1 MKIRSLIVLFLLF
14 ASRPLALSSQPARF
28 SRADLI
34 AETREIV
41 QILETGHPDPYL
53 YGGGKIAFHRRFQA
67 VLEAIPEG
75 GLDADAY
82 ATLLLP
88 FLAAIGDGHTYL
100 IPPSWDKE
108 SGVAFPL
115 QLTVVE
121 NGLVVTGVRSPALKL
136 LLNSRLEAVENVPI
150 AELAEREKG
159 ILAAENAY
167 HNLRR
172 LKGSL
177 ASLERLKIL
186 LPEWK
191 DRGALTMRF
200 ALESGRTVDQTFAL
214 TAASE
219 GALITNPS
227 RVDLPSTD
235 KADFTWRFMD
245 AGRRT
250 VLLRID
256 DMQTYRECHEH
267 WRFYGHA
274 YEDLAR
280 ATYERYHGRKAPA
293 DLNQVIDALP
303 SATDCFRDLVRA
315 MKQAGTRDLIID
327 LRKCPG
333 GISNITEMLM
343 YFLFGREKTVDVLSQ
358 SYQVRKYSEA
368 YYRYAPGEKFE
379 PKNETRS
386 VPLTIDDYD
395 FLEERNYGGG
405 AGIEKRRAI
414 IRKDLD
420 DMASH
425 MPTFN
430 REYAGG
436 VYEAFFTPANIVV
449 LSEAET
455 FSSAFW
461 MLQCFVQGGAKLVGV
476 PSGQAPNTFSDQN
489 PYELPR
495 TKLTL
500 YMTCKYSV
508 SFPKLAP
515 EERFI
520 KPDRE
525 LTYDL
530 LKSYGFD
537 PNAAVLLA
545 LDVLA
550 GRTGEKGKS

>member
-1 MKIRSLIVLFLLF
+1 MKPKSLIVPFLLF
-14 ASRPLALSSQPARF
+14 ISPAWILPAQQARF
-28 SRADLI
+28 SKEDLI

-41 QILETGHPDPYL
+41 RILETGHPDPYL
-53 YGGGKIAFHRRFQA
+53 YGGGKIAFHRRFQG

-75 GLDADAY
+75 GMDADAY

-115 QLTVVE
+115 RLTVIE
-121 NGLVVTGVRSPALKL
+121 NSLVVTGVRSPALKS
-136 LLNSRLEAVENVPI
+136 LLNARLEAVENIPL

-159 ILAAENAY
+159 ILAAENVY

-172 LKGSL
+172 LKASL

-200 ALESGRTVDQTFAL
+200 ILENGRTVDQRFAL
-214 TAASE
+214 TRAAE

-227 RVDLPSTD
+227 RVDLPSTER
-235 KADFTWRFMD
+235 ADFAWRFMD
-245 AGRRT
+245 AGRQT
-250 VLLRID
+250 ALLRID

-267 WRFYGHA
+267 WRFYGHS

-280 ATYERYHGRKAPA
+280 ATYERFHGRKAPA

-315 MKQAGTRDLIID
+315 MKEAGTTNLIID

-343 YFLFGREKTVDVLSQ
+343 YFIFGRDKTVDVLSR
-358 SYQVRKYSEA
+358 SYQVRKHSEA
-368 YYRYAPGEKFE
+368 YYQYAPGEKFD
-379 PKNETRS
+379 PKNGTRPI
-386 VPLTIDDYD
+386 PLTINDYD
-395 FLEERNYGGG
+395 LLEEKNSMAGADLEERR
-405 AGIEKRRAI
+405 AALRR
-414 IRKDLD
+414 DLD

-430 REYAGG
+430 REYIRGE
-436 VYEAFFTPANIVV
+436 YEAFFTPPHLIV

-508 SFPKLAP
+508 ALPKLAP

-520 KPDRE
+520 KPDHE

-545 LDVLA
+545 MDVLA
-550 GRTGEKGKS
+550 GRAGEKANR